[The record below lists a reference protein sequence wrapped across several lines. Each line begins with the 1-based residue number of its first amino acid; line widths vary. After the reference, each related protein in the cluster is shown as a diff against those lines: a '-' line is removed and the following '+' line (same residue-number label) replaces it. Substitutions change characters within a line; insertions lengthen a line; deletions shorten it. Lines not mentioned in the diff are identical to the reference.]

1 MRSVKRVSVV
11 SGEWARARSVCA
23 MCAFEDMLYVNYRSY
38 I

>member
-23 MCAFEDMLYVNYRSY
+23 MCVFEDMFYVDSR